1 LTSIKLIVY
10 LNVSLSIFNAKLPIE
25 LNDKSRYLRVGEI
38 MIDAQ
43 IGSIKSFPKLLD
55 DRLSDFK
62 VKELLTTGTRELS
75 LASFIPFKVIYSR
88 GITVLG
94 KFISDSA

>member
-1 LTSIKLIVY
+1 
-10 LNVSLSIFNAKLPIE
+10 
-25 LNDKSRYLRVGEI
+25 

-94 KFISDSA
+94 KFISDSAQIKVGPVVLAFKPISSRIGVEGSEGV